1 LQRFGTAEV
10 SRLTEI
16 PIRSVRAMI
25 RARYVSPSRG
35 PRRSLQFSFQDL
47 VLLRAARDLLA
58 ARLSARRVGTAL
70 RAIRAQLPEAI
81 PARGLSLTAAGD
93 RILVHE
99 LGEKRDALSGQ
110 LLLALEVHTDGRTIQ
125 LVDAAP
131 SDASSDFK
139 TDDCTRQFEAALA
152 LEENDVE
159 AAVDAYRVCVTRHG
173 HPGALAN
180 LGRLLH
186 LGGRITEAVQ
196 LYHGAAD
203 ADANVLYNLGV
214 ALEDLGRIKEALAAY
229 SQAIELDGEFSDAHH
244 NIARLYQEAGDQRRA
259 LRHWNAYR
267 RLTRN

>member
-1 LQRFGTAEV
+1 MQRFGTADV
-10 SRLTEI
+10 SRLAEI
-16 PIRSVRAMI
+16 PVRTVRAMI
-25 RARYVSPSRG
+25 RAKYVSPSRG

-47 VLLRAARDLLA
+47 VLLRAARNLLA

-70 RAIRAQLPEAI
+70 RALRAQLPDAI

-110 LLLALEVHTDGRTIQ
+110 LLLALEVRVDGEAIQ
-125 LVDAAP
+125 LVDASNPDAR
-131 SDASSDFK
+131 SDAR
-139 TDDCTRQFEAALA
+139 TDECIRHFEAALA
-152 LEENDVE
+152 LEETDVA
-159 AAVDAYRVCVTRHG
+159 AAVDAYRVCVAQHA

-196 LYHGAAD
+196 LYRGAAD
-203 ADANVLYNLGV
+203 PDASVLYNLGV
-214 ALEDLGRIKEALAAY
+214 ALEDLGKTKEAVAAY
-229 SQAIELDGEFSDAHH
+229 SQAIELDEEFSDAHH
-244 NIARLYQEAGDQRRA
+244 NIARLHQEAGDQRRA